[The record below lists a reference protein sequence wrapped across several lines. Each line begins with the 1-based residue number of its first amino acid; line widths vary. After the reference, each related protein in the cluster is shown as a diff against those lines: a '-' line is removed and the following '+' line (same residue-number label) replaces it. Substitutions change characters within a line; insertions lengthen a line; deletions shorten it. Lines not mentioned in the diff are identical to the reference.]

1 MNVGYAEKKLEKA
14 LSDQLQELEEKVKM
28 AEQTRAYFGEAMY
41 KKLMEID
48 ETRNDAL
55 SFQGMSHFGIFRNR
69 TFMNNLLGVTDN
81 IITSFLFYQIAIL

>member
-1 MNVGYAEKKLEKA
+1 MNVGYAEKNLEKA
-14 LSDQLQELEEKVKM
+14 LSNQLQELEEKIKM

-55 SFQGMSHFGIFRNR
+55 SFQGKSYF
-69 TFMNNLLGVTDN
+69 
-81 IITSFLFYQIAIL
+81 Q

>member
-1 MNVGYAEKKLEKA
+1 MNVGYAEQKLEKA

-55 SFQGMSHFGIFRNR
+55 SFQGKSNLEIFRNR
-69 TFMNNLLGVTDN
+69 TFMNKTIE
-81 IITSFLFYQIAIL
+81 IIIC

>member
-14 LSDQLQELEEKVKM
+14 LSNQLQELEEKIKM

-55 SFQGMSHFGIFRNR
+55 SFQG
-69 TFMNNLLGVTDN
+69 
-81 IITSFLFYQIAIL
+81 TSYL